1 MLDEQTHQKLTD
13 MRLYAMAAAFAEYLD
28 APRNDGLS
36 FGARFALFVDRQ
48 WVARQEKRLER
59 RLKTAKLREQAC
71 IADIDYRQPRGLDR
85 EVVEQ
90 LASCNWVRQHQ
101 NLILTGATGV
111 GKTWLSCAFSHR
123 ACMDGFSARYFRVPR
138 LLHDLS
144 IARADGS
151 YAKLLEKLAR
161 IQLLI
166 LDDWGLTTLGA
177 QQRRDILEIL
187 EDRYQRRSTI
197 ITSQLPVKTWHDYIG
212 EPTLADAI
220 LDRVVHSAH
229 RIELRG
235 PSMRKNS
242 KSQDMKEKS

>member
-1 MLDEQTHQKLTD
+1 M
-13 MRLYAMAAAFAEYLD
+13 
-28 APRNDGLS
+28 
-36 FGARFALFVDRQ
+36 
-48 WVARQEKRLER
+48 
-59 RLKTAKLREQAC
+59 
-71 IADIDYRQPRGLDR
+71 
-85 EVVEQ
+85 
-90 LASCNWVRQHQ
+90 
-101 NLILTGATGV
+101 ILTGATGV

-123 ACMDGFSARYFRVPR
+123 ACMDGFSARYYRVPR
-138 LLHDLS
+138 LLHD
-144 IARADGS
+144 
-151 YAKLLEKLAR
+151 R

-166 LDDWGLTTLGA
+166 LDDWGLTRLGA

-187 EDRYQRRSTI
+187 EDRYHRRSTI

-242 KSQDMKEKS
+242 KSKDMKEES